1 MHTPSKAAKPSI
13 ASLYLLKALCAF
25 GVVCLHAPVGFLS
38 EGLVVLFQFTVPI
51 FLMVTGYF
59 LYTEDKEKLLAKLG
73 GSIKKVFI
81 IVLITHLVYTLLY
94 LEGIPPLTDYVLWA
108 KWVILGQHYAGGHL
122 WYLSSLLEALI
133 VFWIITKLGGK
144 KYIGYGSLLI
154 VCYLS
159 FGMLRPLIF
168 GSPESMMVCNVV
180 CYGIPFV
187 AIGFLF
193 RQYEKTLINLAPM
206 LWIVLGFSTLAL
218 ANKLFVT
225 DGSAIQMLVAA
236 FARLG
241 LITSLFI
248 LALQSK
254 DYGAGSYA
262 EALGKDLSGN
272 IYYWHGA
279 VISLMTYLLAGTA
292 LEEWVALPVFII
304 TTVLAYAI
312 AKGQKA
318 LGVTLLP

>member
-1 MHTPSKAAKPSI
+1 MNTSSKATKPYI

-25 GVVCLHAPVGFLS
+25 GVVCLHAPMGFLS

-59 LYTEDKEKLLAKLG
+59 LYTEDKEKLLAKLR

-81 IVLITHLVYTLLY
+81 IVVITHLVYTLLY
-94 LEGIPPLTDYVLWA
+94 LEGLPRLTDYVLWV
-108 KWVILGQHYAGGHL
+108 KWLILGQHYAGGHL

-133 VFWIITKLGGK
+133 VFWVITKLGGN

-168 GSPESMMVCNVV
+168 GSPESMMVCNAV

-187 AIGFLF
+187 ATGYLC
-193 RQYEKTLINLAPM
+193 RQHEKMLINFAPM
-206 LWIVLGFSTLAL
+206 LWIVIGFAVLAL
-218 ANKLFVT
+218 ANKYFIT
-225 DGSAIQMLVAA
+225 DGSAIQILVAA

-241 LITSLFI
+241 LIVSLFI
-248 LALQSK
+248 LALQNK
-254 DYGAGSYA
+254 DCGAGSYA
-262 EALGKDLSGN
+262 ESLGKDLSGN

-279 VISLMTYLLAGTA
+279 ILTLSAYLLQGTA
-292 LEEWVALPVFII
+292 LEDWIALPVFVV
-304 TTVLAYAI
+304 TTLLAYLI
-312 AKGQKA
+312 MKSQKT
-318 LGVTLLP
+318 LGINLLP